1 MYRIRRV
8 KCDEGKPACARCI
21 KFGADCEG
29 YDVGGRRDVPTASG
43 LRKIFPRKYNHQA
56 FISPALGKLPFTTV
70 FRDNREYSYF
80 QYFQE
85 KAALDIAGTF
95 DLSLWNRVIIQ
106 ASWNEQSLCRL
117 VASLGALHKA
127 QVAKASN
134 LSKEEADPHQQYAL
148 QQYGRALKSVQ
159 ARISANQYRDATRI
173 ALIASLLIYSFE
185 NLYGELDFALG
196 HLEGA
201 LQLMRKQL
209 AHATRHYKH
218 SENRSPTSA
227 LDDDL
232 VAAFFRLDCG
242 LLSRDAISYAENI
255 GSRLVINYLEIIEVP
270 EKFNTLSEARNFLE
284 NIQFPTIPSLS
295 RDLVA
300 RINKSLSP
308 GNMDEKAGDMY
319 TTMSS
324 QLHRW
329 SIAFKPLYEAES
341 LTPNSEN
348 FVAAATLRVRALST
362 ELASQRVC
370 ATGLS
375 SSYLLNTRSRE
386 LVNLS
391 KIVAADPSFQKSFV
405 WDCGIIP
412 GLSIVVAACLD
423 MSIRQEALQ
432 LLKQMV
438 PRREGVWDS
447 LAAVRFGESCL
458 QME

>member
-1 MYRIRRV
+1 M
-8 KCDEGKPACARCI
+8 
-21 KFGADCEG
+21 
-29 YDVGGRRDVPTASG
+29 
-43 LRKIFPRKYNHQA
+43 
-56 FISPALGKLPFTTV
+56 
-70 FRDNREYSYF
+70 
-80 QYFQE
+80 
-85 KAALDIAGTF
+85 
-95 DLSLWNRVIIQ
+95 
-106 ASWNEQSLCRL
+106 
-117 VASLGALHKA
+117 
-127 QVAKASN
+127 
-134 LSKEEADPHQQYAL
+134 
-148 QQYGRALKSVQ
+148 
-159 ARISANQYRDATRI
+159 
-173 ALIASLLIYSFE
+173 IASLLIYSFE

-324 QLHRW
+324 QLRQW
-329 SIAFKPLYEAES
+329 DVAFAPLYAET
-341 LTPNSEN
+341 LTPSSKD
-348 FVAAATLRVRALST
+348 FVGATTLRARALST

-370 ATGLS
+370 ALELD
-375 SSYLLNTRSRE
+375 SSYFNQKSRE
-386 LVNLS
+386 IVDLS
-391 KIVAADPSFQKSFV
+391 RIVADDPSFLKSFV

-412 GLSIVVAACLD
+412 SLSIVLACCLD
-423 MSIRQEALQ
+423 RSIRKEALQ
-432 LLKQMV
+432 LLKQSI

-447 LAAVRFGESCL
+447 LTAAKFGEEICRW
-458 QME
+458 EPVDC